1 MSELAHIHR
10 TVDGVAEVDVV
21 CDGLLGGWS
30 AVAMA
35 GVHQFIVVAGIVE
48 HPEEAV
54 PVGSAQQD
62 DVVLINIANCLNT
75 FLI

>member
-1 MSELAHIHR
+1 MSELAHVHR
-10 TVDGVAEVDVV
+10 TVDRVAEVDVV
-21 CDGLLGGWS
+21 CDSLLGGWS

-35 GVHQFIVVAGIVE
+35 GVHQFVVVAGIVE

-54 PVGSAQQD
+54 PVGATQQD
-62 DVVLINIANCLNT
+62 DVVLVYIANSLHT